1 MAKSIIEK
9 LESVVGKISS
19 YDGRLV
25 VWTSTGSYD
34 IRDILRFH
42 NVKGVTLADATD
54 ALAEHD
60 AEASKARK
68 AAARAAK
75 ENAE

>member
-9 LESVVGKISS
+9 LEHRAGTIVA
-19 YDGRLV
+19 YDGNYV
-25 VWTSTGSYD
+25 VWTSTGVHD
-34 IRDILRFH
+34 VRDVLP
-42 NVKGVTLADATD
+42 KGVTLADTMD
-54 ALAEHD
+54 ALVEHD

>member
-9 LESVVGKISS
+9 LEHWIGTIIA
-19 YDGRLV
+19 YDGQYT
-25 VWTSTGSYD
+25 VWTSHGVVD
-34 IRDILRFH
+34 VRDVLP
-42 NVKGVTLADATD
+42 KGVTIADATD
-54 ALAEHD
+54 ALVEHD

>member
-1 MAKSIIEK
+1 MDKSIIER
-9 LESVVGKISS
+9 LESAVGKISA

-42 NVKGVTLADATD
+42 KVKGVTLADAMD
-54 ALAEHD
+54 ALVEND
-60 AEASKARK
+60 AEASKAR
-68 AAARAAK
+68 RAAVRAVK